1 VEGLTGERRILI
13 EWLAVALLAT
23 AGVTLAVATDLFRRA
38 DNLLYDQLI
47 RLEREPA
54 SDEIIVIAI
63 DNDSIARIGGFPWP
77 RDVHAGLLD
86 RLEAARPRVIL
97 YDVLFVDP
105 SPADRRL
112 ADAVS
117 RTRPVLPL
125 YMEVPGRNGEPVSVI
140 EPIPPLRAAGAEIGH
155 VNLSP
160 DEDGIVRRAYLA
172 EGRGDRL
179 WPHVAA
185 LTACRAAGAACDLPR
200 RGEGDGLARA
210 EPYLIPFAGG
220 RQHFR
225 TVPFF
230 AVLDGSVPD
239 EFFTDRIVLIGATAS
254 GLGDAYATPLA
265 ERNTLMPGVELN
277 ANIIQALITGRAV
290 KPAGPIARYAL
301 ALLPLWLLLAGFL
314 LARPRFNFL
323 LGLALGAAAVGASV
337 ALLLVGGLWAP
348 PLAALAGL
356 IVVYPLWAWRRLEAT
371 TAYLREEFTRFR
383 NDPDPLFAEA
393 RPAGDAVQSD
403 IELLRA
409 AIAHLRTA
417 TRQREE
423 ALQFLTHDMRSPQAS
438 IISTLGQAG
447 GAVEAGIARRI
458 ENYARRTLA
467 LADGFVQFARAESQH
482 VTREETNV
490 CDVVLD
496 AVDDL
501 WPQSSARRIA
511 IETEGCE
518 SERLVLGDRSL
529 LTRAVINLVG
539 NAIKYSPDGS
549 TVRCR
554 VASEA
559 GEVVVSIEDQG
570 PGISED
576 QRALLF
582 QPFRRLGHGGPEGA
596 GLGLAFVR
604 LIASRHGGTVTC
616 HSSPG
621 EGSRFELRLPA
632 AP

>member
-1 VEGLTGERRILI
+1 MGLTGERRIFL

-23 AGVTLAVATDLFRRA
+23 AGVALAVATDLFRRA

-47 RLEREPA
+47 RFESEPA
-54 SDEIIVIAI
+54 SDEIIVVAI
-63 DNDSIARIGGFPWP
+63 DNDSVARIGGFPWP
-77 RDVHAGLLD
+77 RDVHARLLD
-86 RLEAARPRVIL
+86 RLEAARPRAIL

-105 SPADRRL
+105 SPADQAL
-112 ADAVS
+112 AEAVS
-117 RTRPVLPL
+117 STRPILPL

-140 EPIPPLRAAGAEIGH
+140 EPIAPLLAAGAEVGH

-160 DEDGIVRRAYLA
+160 DEDGIVRRAWLA

-200 RGEGDGLARA
+200 RGEGDGLVRA

-225 TVPFF
+225 TVPLF
-230 AVLDGSVPD
+230 AVLEGTVPA
-239 EFFTDRIVLIGATAS
+239 EFFTDRIVLVGATAS

-277 ANIIQALITGRAV
+277 ANIVQALISGRAIE
-290 KPAGPIARYAL
+290 PAGPAVRYAL
-301 ALLPLWLLLAGFL
+301 ALLPLWVLLAGFL

-323 LGLALGAAAVGASV
+323 LGLGLGLAVVAGSV
-337 ALLLVGGLWAP
+337 ALLLLGGLWAP
-348 PLAALAGL
+348 PVAALAGL
-356 IVVYPLWAWRRLEAT
+356 LIVYPLWAWRRLEAT
-371 TAYLREEFTRFR
+371 TSYLKEEFARFR
-383 NDPDPLFAEA
+383 NDPDPLLANA

-403 IELLRA
+403 IELLRG

-438 IISTLGQAG
+438 ILSTLDQAG
-447 GAVEAGIARRI
+447 GAVEAGTARRI
-458 ENYARRTLA
+458 ESYARRTLA
-467 LADGFVQFARAESQH
+467 LADGFVQLARAESQQ
-482 VTREETNV
+482 VARDETDL

-501 WPQSSARRIA
+501 WPQSSAKRISV
-511 IETEGCE
+511 ETQGCE
-518 SERLVLGDRSL
+518 GEHLVLGDRSL

-539 NAIKYSPDGS
+539 NAIKYSPEKS

-554 VASEA
+554 LTSEA
-559 GEVVVSIEDQG
+559 GQAVVCVEDEG
-570 PGISED
+570 PGISEE
-576 QRALLF
+576 QRARLF
-582 QPFRRLGHGGPEGA
+582 EPFRRLGHGGPEGA

-604 LIASRHGGTVTC
+604 LVAIRHGGTVDC
-616 HSSPG
+616 HSNPG
-621 EGSRFELRLPA
+621 EGCRFELRLPA